1 SCPLMILEMVFSSF
15 GPPTSGKYL
24 VEHVQKSGN
33 PFFHHVSLWS
43 SSCDIHNASL
53 SLALNSPGTNDSPDH
68 VHEPPRILY
77 PMMMIKGADGRIE
90 KRTAEE
96 FCRLC
101 KSKVTGYHHTTDAQQ
116 DHHRLPDYTHQG
128 YDADDAML

>member
-1 SCPLMILEMVFSSF
+1 M
-15 GPPTSGKYL
+15 
-24 VEHVQKSGN
+24 
-33 PFFHHVSLWS
+33 
-43 SSCDIHNASL
+43 
-53 SLALNSPGTNDSPDH
+53 
-68 VHEPPRILY
+68 LY

-90 KRTAEE
+90 KEQLLSMIWPFNHLISNFISKNNTQTAESQTEAEE
-96 FCRLC
+96 FC